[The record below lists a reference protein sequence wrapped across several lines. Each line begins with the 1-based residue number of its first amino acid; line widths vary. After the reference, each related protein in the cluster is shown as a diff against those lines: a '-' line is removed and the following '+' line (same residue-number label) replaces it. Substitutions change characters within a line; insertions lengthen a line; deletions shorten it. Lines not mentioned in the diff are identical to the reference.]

1 MVVRLVVRAVVF
13 RVNIPVVVRL
23 VVPAP
28 AVVFRVYTLAVGVRA
43 LGRRRVTYGVMAGVR
58 PVRLGP
64 AVFRVNTLGRRG
76 VRPVGHR
83 CGGGDG
89 LPT

>member
-1 MVVRLVVRAVVF
+1 MRLVVRAVVF

-23 VVPAP
+23 VVAAP
-28 AVVFRVYTLAVGVRA
+28 PVVFRAHTLAVGVRA
-43 LGRRRVTYGVMAGVR
+43 LGRRRVTRGVMAGLR

-64 AVFRVNTLGRRG
+64 VVFRVNTLGRRG

-83 CGGGDG
+83 SGGGDG